1 MRNTTYLC
9 GLETMVV
16 REKQQ
21 EKPQVCENNFVRRI
35 AGVNRIDKRKM
46 EEPREEVG
54 ARVS

>member
-9 GLETMVV
+9 GLETMALT
-16 REKQQ
+16 EKQK
-21 EKPQVCENNFVRRI
+21 EKPQVCKNNFVRRI
-35 AGVNRIDKRKM
+35 AGVKRIDKRKM